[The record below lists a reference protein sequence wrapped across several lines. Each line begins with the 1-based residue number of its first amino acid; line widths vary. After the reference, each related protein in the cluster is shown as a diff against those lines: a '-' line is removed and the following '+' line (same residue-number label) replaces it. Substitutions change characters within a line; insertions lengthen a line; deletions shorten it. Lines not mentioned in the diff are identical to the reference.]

1 MRLTHWRIVYRTK
14 EDIRKG
20 RGEQSVEVVH
30 IVAILT
36 RMPGLKRLKQ
46 VKMDKKLL
54 QN

>member
-14 EDIRKG
+14 EDSRKG
-20 RGEQSVEVVH
+20 SGEQSVEVVH

-36 RMPGLKRLKQ
+36 RMLGLKRLKQ